1 MPASVPLACY
11 PRLSLAIVMLFALRL
26 QPLGAFVIATVVV
39 SPFGSK
45 VVRSLQ
51 YHATEKSATTL
62 QSVASSGWRCSAEY
76 CDGGA
81 AAAKASESASGE
93 KGLIL
98 SYGDVQQSPR
108 LWMEE
113 LEATEEGRGDCHYDD
128 DDDGGDG
135 SSGVY
140 TVIRC
145 ELPIN
150 RNSKRRWKIWGQTFH
165 IGRMRDSYLLKY
177 HRPIV
182 EDGGTIM
189 SDLVLDSRLGV
200 AATESSELMER
211 VLREAEEVL
220 LAQEEETGG
229 NYCEKEKTKPVVMLT
244 LLWTKEQDAATTNS
258 MPTNLQRGMKDNEK
272 EEMRVRAHGSIVN
285 VPSPQ
290 LNSLP
295 PGIRVAIAL
304 PPATNGQRD
313 WMSLPSRW
321 RDNNPRVKDSSWC
334 RRRRPLEA
342 SFKADG
348 IGEVVLARDVS
359 INFSDVGDV
368 LGDFA
373 GIELLEGL
381 TSNLFVIYKD
391 GTFRTADCELVLEG
405 YARSLVLKV
414 ARRLGLEYNMQEQIM
429 LQDAVDGKWA
439 EVFVTSSVRLV
450 LPVTSVVVPEYSVDQ
465 TGNGNARS
473 SSYRGI
479 WTRDNDVSD
488 EKSYAARV
496 YEEILNAELFRE

>member
-1 MPASVPLACY
+1 
-11 PRLSLAIVMLFALRL
+11 
-26 QPLGAFVIATVVV
+26 
-39 SPFGSK
+39 
-45 VVRSLQ
+45 
-51 YHATEKSATTL
+51 
-62 QSVASSGWRCSAEY
+62 
-76 CDGGA
+76 
-81 AAAKASESASGE
+81 
-93 KGLIL
+93 
-98 SYGDVQQSPR
+98 
-108 LWMEE
+108 
-113 LEATEEGRGDCHYDD
+113 
-128 DDDGGDG
+128 
-135 SSGVY
+135 
-140 TVIRC
+140 
-145 ELPIN
+145 
-150 RNSKRRWKIWGQTFH
+150 
-165 IGRMRDSYLLKY
+165 MRDSYLLKH

-321 RDNNPRVKDSSWC
+321 RDNNPRVKDSSCRVAIALPPPTNGQRDWMSLPSRWRDNNPRVKDSSWC

-359 INFSDVGDV
+359 SNGSDVGDV

-391 GTFRTADCELVLEG
+391 GTLRTAKCELVLEG